1 MYKDSVLRLNQML
14 NVFEGYCFDDQAVIS
29 IMSLFVGCF
38 HLDVVFDTAMVC

>member
-1 MYKDSVLRLNQML
+1 MDSVLRSNQML
-14 NVFEGYCFDDQAVIS
+14 NVFEGYCFDDQAGIS